1 MSTQSS
7 AHLDNYPPLPTTR
20 MRLVPLSLA
29 QMQLQLDDFA
39 GLERSLGARVT
50 GNRLENEMRPIIAR
64 SMAYMRQESEDAVWN
79 TFWAAILESE
89 SILVG
94 GIGFKGP
101 PNGDG
106 EVELGYGFDP
116 PYQNQGLAT
125 EAVVALTTWA
135 FEQPG
140 VRFVTAE
147 TNYTNVASARVL
159 QKAGFWLYGAKS
171 HFLYW
176 RKEKHTKRALSTDKG
191 MADGHFALYDLAVVV
206 ESIDGNCTCNMQVG
220 DCFFLRNSSSLSLPD
235 GKHFCVYALQAVL
248 PLLPAKQRLNHP
260 ADWMETDSRVVCPDP
275 ACKLVMRV
283 DRTARRVLR
292 HDDVSPIPWEMI

>member
-1 MSTQSS
+1 MSAQLPV
-7 AHLDNYPPLPTTR
+7 HLENYPPLPTAR

-29 QMQLQLDDFA
+29 QMQLQLDDYA
-39 GLERSLGARVT
+39 ALERSLGARVT
-50 GNRLENEMRPIIAR
+50 GNRLESEMRSIISR

-89 SILVG
+89 GVFVG

-125 EAVVALTTWA
+125 EAVAALTAWA
-135 FEQPG
+135 FTQPG
-140 VRFVTAE
+140 VYLVIAE

-159 QKAGFWLYGAKS
+159 QKAGFLLYASKN

-176 RKEKHTKRALSTDKG
+176 RREKQGKRLPLAG
-191 MADGHFALYDLAVVV
+191 EEMADGHFEIYDLAVVV
-206 ESIDGNCTCNMQVG
+206 ESIDGNCTCNMRVG
-220 DCFFLRNSSSLSLPD
+220 DSFFLRNSSNLSLPD
-235 GKHFCVYALQAVL
+235 GGHFCVYALQSVL

-260 ADWMETDSRVVCPDP
+260 ADWMETDSRVVCPNL
-275 ACKLVMRV
+275 ACQLVMRV

-292 HDDVSPIPWEMI
+292 HDDVSATPWAMT